1 MVVIEPVPSTD
12 DIQSKPLKLASTTG
26 NSSTSGD
33 QLNAGGLTPIT
44 DDKKTANVG
53 YESDGYE
60 TASETEVAD
69 GDEEVSENTDKP
81 NGVEREHQEGK
92 PEDVSPVVNHQSSE
106 VALINDEIDDEH
118 KEKVL
123 AQMND
128 LKVEG
133 NKLFGDGQY
142 EEALLKYEYAIQLAP
157 DSSFSSEIRAICHNN
172 RATCFFKLGKYEDTV
187 KECTKALELNPTY
200 IKALIRR
207 GEAHEKLDNYDEA
220 IADMKKILE
229 LDPSNYQ
236 SKRTI
241 VRLEPLA
248 VEKREK
254 MKEEMLGKLKDMGN
268 TILGKFGMSV
278 DNFKAVKDPN
288 TGSYSISF
296 QR

>member
-1 MVVIEPVPSTD
+1 MVVIEPLSSTD
-12 DIQSKPLKLASTTG
+12 DIQSKPSKSAATTIG
-26 NSSTSGD
+26 INSSSGD
-33 QLNAGGLTPIT
+33 QLNADELTPIT
-44 DDKKTANVG
+44 DNKPTAADAG
-53 YESDGYE
+53 YASDGYE

-69 GDEEVSENTDKP
+69 DDAVVADVTDKQ
-81 NGVEREHQEGK
+81 NVVEREHQEGE
-92 PEDVSPVVNHQSSE
+92 PEDVSTAVNPQSFE
-106 VALINDEIDDEH
+106 DALNDDEY
-118 KEKVL
+118 KQKVL

-128 LKVEG
+128 SKVEG
-133 NKLFGDGQY
+133 NKLFGDGLY

-157 DSSFSSEIRAICHNN
+157 ETSFSNEVRSICHNN

-187 KECTKALELNPTY
+187 KECTKALELNPAY
-200 IKALIRR
+200 MKALIRR